1 MKFTELKKNH
11 SYLLLSTDAKVSCF
25 IFIKTP
31 KQSCPIFAGVKDLSN
46 CLLKVVRMST
56 VKVFI
61 NDSTKT
67 QNDDN
72 FSFAR
77 NFAISSNSS
86 STCCRN
92 IFLFFI
98 TFLYFLYT
106 INFASTIGMDLLL
119 IKMTLGRL
127 SSYELKKSCP
137 LIT

>member
-1 MKFTELKKNH
+1 MKIFEIKNQL
-11 SYLLLSTDAKVSCF
+11 YLLLSTDAIVSCF
-25 IFIKTP
+25 VFIKTP
-31 KQSCPIFAGVKDLSN
+31 KHSCPTFAGVKDLSN
-46 CLLKVVRMST
+46 FLLKVVRISI

-86 STCCRN
+86 STCCRK

-106 INFASTIGMDLLL
+106 VNFASTTGIDLLL
-119 IKMTLGRL
+119 IRMTLGRL
-127 SSYELKKSCP
+127 SS
-137 LIT
+137 